1 LTATGRFLQVQSG
14 LFVLILLFTTNPFKG
29 GSISVLFAKKQINM
43 CILNLAI
50 KAKEQRGKENGDISF
65 TGRIG

>member
-1 LTATGRFLQVQSG
+1 LTATGRFLQMQSG
-14 LFVLILLFTTNPFKG
+14 LFVLILLFTTIPFKG
-29 GSISVLFAKKQINM
+29 GSIFVLFAEIQINM